1 MQAAFSFFS
10 IAALSELLVN
20 ALKYEYLTYFS
31 HRDELVLNHQY
42 DQICRRKN
50 QLRNDI

>member
-31 HRDELVLNHQY
+31 HQDELVLNRHY
-42 DQICRRKN
+42 DQFSRTRN
-50 QLRNDI
+50 QL